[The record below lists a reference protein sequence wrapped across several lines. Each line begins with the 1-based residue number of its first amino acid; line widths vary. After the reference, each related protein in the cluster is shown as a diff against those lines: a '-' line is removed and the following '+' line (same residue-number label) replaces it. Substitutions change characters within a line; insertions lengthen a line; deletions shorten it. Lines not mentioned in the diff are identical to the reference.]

1 MALARLLWDPV
12 PMNEHPADIDLETAA
27 SPGDA
32 GPPPRKQAPVVA
44 LVVAAVL
51 LFGLTAAYVFLR
63 RPPAEAPAPASVTKP
78 PPAPAVRE
86 QIALPPLD
94 ETDPVVRELV
104 SKLSSSPV
112 VAAWLTT
119 DSLLLNFVAVT
130 SRIASGVTP
139 VAELKSIGPVPR
151 FATRT
156 VRDNTYIDRSS
167 YRRYDRYAQAVSA
180 LDTRGV
186 AELYKTLNPRIK
198 EGYSRLTSGDDAF
211 DPVLER
217 AIVNLL
223 KVPIVEG
230 EVELYPQGTVW
241 AFADPRLQELSA
253 AQKQLLRM
261 GPQNVR
267 MVQSKLREIATNLG
281 IPESRLPPLK

>member
-1 MALARLLWDPV
+1 MARAGPVWDPV
-12 PMNEHPADIDLETAA
+12 LMTEQPADIDLETAA
-27 SPGDA
+27 SPEDHT
-32 GPPPRKQAPVVA
+32 PPPRHQVPVVA
-44 LVVAAVL
+44 LVVAAIL

-63 RPPAEAPAPASVTKP
+63 RAPAETQAPANVAKPA
-78 PPAPAVRE
+78 PAPAVRE

-104 SKLSSSPV
+104 GKLSANPV

-119 DSLLLNFVAVT
+119 DSLILNFVAVT
-130 SRIASGVTP
+130 SRIANGVTP
-139 VAELKSIGPVPR
+139 VAELKAIGPVPR

-156 VRDNTYIDRSS
+156 ARDNTYIDRSS
-167 YRRYDRYAQAVSA
+167 YRRYDRYAQAVAA
-180 LDTRGV
+180 LDARGV

-198 EGYSRLTSGDDAF
+198 EGYARLTSGDEPF
-211 DPVLER
+211 DPVLEK
-217 AIVNLL
+217 AIVDLL
-223 KVPIVEG
+223 KVPVVEG
-230 EVELYPQGTVW
+230 EIELYPHGTVW
-241 AFADPRLQELSA
+241 AFADPRLQEMSA

-267 MVQSKLREIATNLG
+267 TVQGKLREIATNLG

>member
-1 MALARLLWDPV
+1 MARAGPVWDPV
-12 PMNEHPADIDLETAA
+12 LMTEQPADIDLETAA
-27 SPGDA
+27 SPEDHT
-32 GPPPRKQAPVVA
+32 PPPRHQVPVVA
-44 LVVAAVL
+44 LVVAAIL

-63 RPPAEAPAPASVTKP
+63 RAPAETQAPANVAKPA
-78 PPAPAVRE
+78 PAPAVRE

-104 SKLSSSPV
+104 GKLSANPV

-119 DSLLLNFVAVT
+119 DSLILNFVAVT
-130 SRIASGVTP
+130 SRIANGVTP
-139 VAELKSIGPVPR
+139 VAELKAIGPVPR

-156 VRDNTYIDRSS
+156 ARDNTYIDRSS
-167 YRRYDRYAQAVSA
+167 YRRYDRYAQAVAA
-180 LDTRGV
+180 LDARGV

-198 EGYSRLTSGDDAF
+198 EGYARLTSGDEAF
-211 DPVLER
+211 DPVLEK
-217 AIVNLL
+217 AIVDLL
-223 KVPIVEG
+223 KVPVVEG
-230 EVELYPQGTVW
+230 EIELYPHGTVW
-241 AFADPRLQELSA
+241 AFADPQLQEMSA

-267 MVQSKLREIATNLG
+267 TVQSKLREIATNLG

>member
-1 MALARLLWDPV
+1 MALVRPLWDPV
-12 PMNEHPADIDLETAA
+12 PMNEQPADIDLETAA
-27 SPGDA
+27 PPGDA
-32 GPPPRKQAPVVA
+32 APPPRKQVPVIA

-63 RPPAEAPAPASVTKP
+63 RPPVETQAPVATKP

-94 ETDPVVRELV
+94 ETDSVVRELV

-119 DSLLLNFVAVT
+119 DSLILNFVAVT
-130 SRIASGVTP
+130 SRIANGVTP

-156 VRDNTYIDRSS
+156 ARDNTYIDRSS

-180 LDTRGV
+180 LDARGV

-198 EGYSRLTSGDDAF
+198 EGYARLTSGDDAF
-211 DPVLER
+211 DPVLEK
-217 AIVNLL
+217 AIVDLL
-223 KVPIVEG
+223 KVPVVEG
-230 EVELYPQGTVW
+230 EVELYPHGTVW
-241 AFADPRLQELSA
+241 AFADPRLQEMSA

-267 MVQSKLREIATNLG
+267 TVQSKLREIATNLG
-281 IPESRLPPLK
+281 IPESRLPPVK

>member
-1 MALARLLWDPV
+1 
-12 PMNEHPADIDLETAA
+12 MNEQPADIELGTAVP
-27 SPGDA
+27 PGDA
-32 GPPPRKQAPVVA
+32 APPPRKQVPVIA

-63 RPPAEAPAPASVTKP
+63 RPPAETQAPAVTKPAPAPV
-78 PPAPAVRE
+78 VRE

-94 ETDPVVRELV
+94 EMDPVVRELV
-104 SKLSSSPV
+104 SKLSSNPV

-119 DSLLLNFVAVT
+119 DSLILNFVAVT
-130 SRIASGVTP
+130 SRIANGVTP

-156 VRDNTYIDRSS
+156 SRDNTYIDRSS

-180 LDTRGV
+180 LDARGV

-198 EGYSRLTSGDDAF
+198 EGYARLTSGDDPF
-211 DPVLER
+211 DPVLEK
-217 AIVNLL
+217 AIVDLL
-223 KVPIVEG
+223 KVPVVEG
-230 EVELYPQGTVW
+230 EVELYPHGTVW
-241 AFADPRLQELSA
+241 AFADPRLQEMSA

-267 MVQSKLREIATNLG
+267 TVQSKLREIATNLG
-281 IPESRLPPLK
+281 IPESRLPPVK

>member
-1 MALARLLWDPV
+1 
-12 PMNEHPADIDLETAA
+12 MNEQPADIDLETAA

-32 GPPPRKQAPVVA
+32 APPPRKQVPVIA

-63 RPPAEAPAPASVTKP
+63 RPPAETQAPAATKPAPAPV
-78 PPAPAVRE
+78 VRE

-94 ETDPVVRELV
+94 ETDPIVRELV
-104 SKLSSSPV
+104 SKLSSNPV

-119 DSLLLNFVAVT
+119 DSLILNFVAVT
-130 SRIASGVTP
+130 SRIANGVTP
-139 VAELKSIGPVPR
+139 VAELKSVGPVPR

-156 VRDNTYIDRSS
+156 ARDNTYIDRSS

-180 LDTRGV
+180 LDARGV

-198 EGYSRLTSGDDAF
+198 EGYARLTSGDDPF
-211 DPVLER
+211 DPVLEK
-217 AIVNLL
+217 AIVDLL

-230 EVELYPQGTVW
+230 EVELYPHGTVW
-241 AFADPRLQELSA
+241 AFADPRLQEMSA

-267 MVQSKLREIATNLG
+267 TVQSKLREIATNLG